1 MSTPLTTYGCQA
13 EIRSEKLPMVDIL
26 LTHLLWWLQGPIEDE
41 VVALLRRANEAIIS
55 EYKSYTD
62 EEKKKVR
69 AGSDCISVVDDVGNT
84 KLLSSLPSS
93 HVCG

>member
-1 MSTPLTTYGCQA
+1 M
-13 EIRSEKLPMVDIL
+13 

-41 VVALLRRANEAIIS
+41 VVAQLRRANEAIIS

-69 AGSDCISVVDDVGNT
+69 ARSRCS
-84 KLLSSLPSS
+84 P
-93 HVCG
+93 